1 METIELLKRL
11 IPTRPTAAEGE
22 LGAARVVADYFEA
35 NGLAC
40 QLDIWDEKRANV
52 TVRVAS
58 TGSRPALLLA
68 AHLDVVPPGEA
79 TWQYPPFEATEVD
92 GKIYGRGTAD
102 MKGGLAAAASAIVE
116 TVKSGTALQG
126 DIIFTA
132 VAGEETDSSGVV
144 RFVEQHRDE
153 LGGKLAGIV
162 ICEPTQF
169 DIITAHRGI
178 LWLRITTVGK
188 TAHGS
193 MPHLG
198 VNAILKMNDLLNRLR
213 DFEIPHTPDPLLGG
227 YSMSINRIEGGKATN
242 VIPDRCTIEVDIRTL
257 PGQDYKAITA
267 EFEKLLAQMKAAD
280 PGFEANIS
288 SLRSANGLRTDSTCP
303 FVRSL
308 LDVTGIDKTVS
319 VGFTT
324 DGPHFVP
331 LRAPIVI
338 FGPGAPAVCHQPDEY
353 IEIAAVEQ
361 ARLHYRRIIERF
373 LA

>member
-1 METIELLKRL
+1 MSS
-11 IPTRPTAAEGE
+11 
-22 LGAARVVADYFEA
+22 
-35 NGLAC
+35 N
-40 QLDIWDEKRANV
+40 
-52 TVRVAS
+52 
-58 TGSRPALLLA
+58 
-68 AHLDVVPPGEA
+68 
-79 TWQYPPFEATEVD
+79 
-92 GKIYGRGTAD
+92 
-102 MKGGLAAAASAIVE
+102 IV
-116 TVKSGTALQG
+116 
-126 DIIFTA
+126 
-132 VAGEETDSSGVV
+132 
-144 RFVEQHRDE
+144 DE
-153 LGGKLAGIV
+153 LGGKLAGVV

-319 VGFTT
+319 VGFARRAA
-324 DGPHFVP
+324 
-331 LRAPIVI
+331 LRAT
-338 FGPGAPAVCHQPDEY
+338 APSSSSAPRTAVCHQPDEY

-361 ARLHYRRIIERF
+361 ALHYRRIIERF